1 MTGSVGAPLDP
12 PQVEVVLSDVAATE
26 QLGRCLARICQPGDL
41 IILSGD
47 LGAGKTT
54 LTRGL
59 GEGLGVRG
67 AVTSPTF
74 VVARRHPH
82 PQGGTELIHVDA
94 YRLGSRAEIDD
105 LDLLDAADNAITVVE
120 WGADRVEHLCENRL
134 HIDMRE
140 FEDDPQARQ
149 VILRPTGPRWRTSD
163 VEALARCAG
172 A

>member
-1 MTGSVGAPLDP
+1 VEAVLLDA
-12 PQVEVVLSDVAATE
+12 AATE
-26 QLGRCLARICQPGDL
+26 QFGRCLARICRPGDL

-59 GEGLGVRG
+59 GAGLGVRG

-82 PQGGTELIHVDA
+82 PRGGTELIHVDA

-105 LDLLDAADNAITVVE
+105 LDLLDAADKAVTVVE
-120 WGADRVEHLCENRL
+120 WGADRVEHLCESRL
-134 HIDMRE
+134 HIEMHETGDH
-140 FEDDPQARQ
+140 PQARQ